1 VVLARQGHIE
11 DSLMFRK
18 TTMRRAIA
26 EGALIYTFGL
36 LLALPQPDFWPTP
49 IFIIVLLLRLTL
61 YALPPVWAAMRVVST
76 KREKMSARFWRLGP
90 ILASCCALISALFV
104 LFIGQTDGQWG
115 GLLDAPAITRLF
127 ASGPAHLSL
136 LDFLIGQLGGYFLLL
151 VYYTIAVVLT
161 RLANGGFL
169 RFTMPAGGNRVT
181 L

>member
-1 VVLARQGHIE
+1 
-11 DSLMFRK
+11 MFRK

-26 EGALIYTFGL
+26 EGALIYTLSL
-36 LLALPQPDFWPTP
+36 LLALPGPAFWPLP
-49 IFIIVLLLRLTL
+49 LFLVVLLLRLAL
-61 YALPPVWAAMRVVST
+61 FILPPVWATLRVVST

-90 ILASCCALISALFV
+90 ILASWCALIGALFV
-104 LFIGQTDGQWG
+104 LALGQTDTQWG
-115 GLLDAPAITRLF
+115 GRAEGAAGMPALGRFF
-127 ASGPAHLSL
+127 ASGPTHLTPQAFIL
-136 LDFLIGQLGGYFLLL
+136 GLLGGYFLLL